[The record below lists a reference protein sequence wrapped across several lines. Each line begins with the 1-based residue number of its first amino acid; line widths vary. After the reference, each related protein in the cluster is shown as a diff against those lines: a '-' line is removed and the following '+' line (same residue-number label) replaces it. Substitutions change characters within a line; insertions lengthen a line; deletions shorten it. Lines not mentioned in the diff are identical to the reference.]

1 MASIDQIKP
10 AIETKL
16 EQLGFELFDMRFF
29 HAGPRS
35 ILRITIDS
43 PEGVTIGDCEKA
55 SNELSIL
62 LDVENFSP
70 DRPYNLEISSPGID
84 RPLKTERDYRRIIGR
99 SVILHLSEAVE
110 DKKTLQ
116 GEVVKCEDNKLTLK
130 IENKEVLIDLPN
142 IYSGKEQIR
151 FK

>member
-10 AIETKL
+10 SIETKL
-16 EQLGFELFDMRFF
+16 EQLGFELFDLRFF
-29 HAGPRS
+29 QAGARS

-43 PEGVTIGDCEKA
+43 PEGVTIGDCERV
-55 SNELSIL
+55 SNELSIF
-62 LDVENFSP
+62 LDAENFSP
-70 DRPYNLEISSPGID
+70 DRQYNLEISSPGID

-99 SVILHLSEAVE
+99 GVVVHLTEAVE
-110 DKKTLQ
+110 GKKALQ

-130 IENKEVLIDLPN
+130 IENKEVLVDLSN
-142 IYSGKEQIR
+142 IYSGKEEIR

>member
-1 MASIDQIKP
+1 MASIDQIKS

-29 HAGPRS
+29 NAGARS

-43 PEGVTIGDCEKA
+43 ADGVTIGDCERV
-55 SNELSIL
+55 SNELSII
-62 LDVENFSP
+62 LDEEEFSP

-84 RPLKTERDYRRIIGR
+84 RQLKTERDYRRIIGK
-99 SVILHLSEAVE
+99 SVVVHLTEAVE
-110 DKKTLQ
+110 GKKTLQ

-130 IENKEVLIDLPN
+130 IENKEVLIDLSN
-142 IYSGKEQIR
+142 IYSGKEEIR